1 MDDNII
7 VDAEEKIKREMRM
20 KRFGVNDSE
29 YLKKIS
35 EDKSLKRVP
44 EDVNPLNPKENYKI
58 MLDETKKN
66 EIKFDKKKLML
77 YGVHLMNTEDIEKYL
92 NEIEVK
98 IKKIYWL
105 NDFTCLVELDNEEIS
120 LNAFWKLTG
129 TQCDKEKDDFDN
141 YNWKKAKTYL
151 TMNRELDIEIRV
163 SVEGDLNKKSEKKES
178 VYYKFY
184 NKKKFNAKYYRQR
197 GNRKRRYNNYNYNY
211 NKNKRERSRDKE
223 AEQNKS
229 SDKIITSENSNTNIN
244 EN

>member
-7 VDAEEKIKREMRM
+7 VDAEEKNKREMRL
-20 KRFGVNDSE
+20 KRFGVNDSK

-35 EDKSLKRVP
+35 QDKSLKRVP

-92 NEIEVK
+92 NDIEVK

-105 NDFTCLVELDNEEIS
+105 NDFTCLVELDNEEIT

-163 SVEGDLNKKSEKKES
+163 SVEGDLDKKSEKKES

-197 GNRKRRYNNYNYNY
+197 GNKNRRYNNYNYNY

-223 AEQNKS
+223 AEQNKN